1 MLFILSKAL
10 AFFTQPSNLLFLAVF
25 AGIVLM
31 ATRHARTGRRIV
43 VVGVL
48 VMMALGLSPL
58 GPWAVLTLEDRF
70 PPWDPSRGAPD
81 GIIVLGGSI
90 SPEISAAR
98 NEVSVGASAE
108 RLTVIP
114 ELARRYPNAKIVFT
128 GGSANLF
135 GGERE
140 GDYAEKLLATFGLP
154 PGRVIIERD
163 ARNTVENAELTKALV
178 KPKSGER
185 WLLITS
191 SWHMPRAVGVFR
203 KAGFDIEPYPV
214 DWVSTGQGER
224 LRFPSSFVGGLGG
237 IDEAAHEWIGLTVYW
252 LTGRS
257 SELFPGPRPVGGC
270 DTARQD
276 GCRK

>member
-1 MLFILSKAL
+1 MLFALSKAL
-10 AFFTQPSNLLFLAVF
+10 AFFTQPSNVLFLVVF

-31 ATRHARTGRRIV
+31 ATRHARVGRRIV

-58 GPWAVLTLEDRF
+58 GPFAVLTLEDRF
-70 PPWDPSRGAPD
+70 PPWDPSRGDPE
-81 GIIVLGGSI
+81 GIVVLGGSI

-140 GDYAEKLLATFGLP
+140 ADYADRLLATFGLP
-154 PGRVIIERD
+154 PGRVIVERD

-214 DWVSTGQGER
+214 DWISTGKDTW
-224 LRFPSSFVGGLGG
+224 LRFPGSFVGGLRA

-257 SELFPGPRPVGGC
+257 SELFPGPKAAAGC
-270 DTARQD
+270 DTVRQD